1 MCGPESTSPAGL
13 LGASDPLTADKDNTQ
28 SRVTSRFREVGVRS
42 QIKDIT
48 KGNAH
53 GHTGFFIGA
62 QSSVK
67 AAIS

>member
-42 QIKDIT
+42 RIRISRR
-48 KGNAH
+48 GMR
-53 GHTGFFIGA
+53 TGTRA
-62 QSSVK
+62 SSLEL
-67 AAIS
+67 SRQ